1 MNKKMKIIPIA
12 IVIFCFTVAVVYFDL
27 FRKDFNDKKKL
38 KGSGTIEVTEINIST
53 KIAGRIISI
62 PKEEGEAIE
71 KGDLAVKIDFD
82 EINAQKNSA
91 AANLANAGKN
101 FNRVKE
107 LYKTGSIS
115 KRDFDNAEATY
126 IMAKASLDRVSAS
139 MENAVIF
146 SPISGVI
153 LSKNVEPGETAF
165 PGTPIITIA
174 DISKPWIKIYIP
186 EKQIG
191 LIKLGQKAFIYVDS
205 FPDKPFAGKVT
216 SISNK
221 AEFTPK
227 TIQTKD
233 ERVKLMFAV
242 KIIIENKDQSLKPG
256 MPADAEIILVEKK

>member
-12 IVIFCFTVAVVYFDL
+12 IVILCFTVAVVYFDF
-27 FRKDFNDKKKL
+27 FRNEFDDKKKL

-53 KIAGRIISI
+53 KIAGKIISI
-62 PKEEGEAIE
+62 PKDEGEPIE

-91 AANLANAGKN
+91 SANLDNASKN
-101 FNRVKE
+101 FARIKE

-115 KRDFDNAEATY
+115 KRDYDNAEAAFS
-126 IMAKASLDRVSAS
+126 IAKANLDRVTAS
-139 MENAVIF
+139 MENALIF

-153 LSKNVEPGETAF
+153 LSKNIEPGETAF

-174 DISKPWIKIYIP
+174 DLTKPWIKIYIP
-186 EKQIG
+186 EKQVG
-191 LIKLGQKAFIYVDS
+191 LVKLGQSANVFVDS
-205 FPDKPFAGKVT
+205 FPDKPFTGRVT
-216 SISNK
+216 AISNK

-242 KIIIENKDQSLKPG
+242 KIVIENPEQSLKPG
-256 MPADAEIILVEKK
+256 MPADAEIILTGKK

>member
-1 MNKKMKIIPIA
+1 MNKKMKIIPIT
-12 IVIFCFTVAVVYFDL
+12 IVLLTFTGAVIYFDL
-27 FRKDFNDKKKL
+27 FRNEFSDSKKL

-53 KIAGRIISI
+53 KLAGKIISI
-62 PKEEGEAIE
+62 PKEEGEQIE
-71 KGDLAVKIDFD
+71 KGALAVKIDFD

-91 AANLANAGKN
+91 AANLTNAAKN
-101 FNRVKE
+101 FARVSE

-115 KRDFDNAEATY
+115 KRDYDNAEAAY

-139 MENAVIF
+139 MENAIIF

-153 LSKNVEPGETAF
+153 LSKNLEPGETAF

-174 DISKPWIKIYIP
+174 DITKPWIKIYIP
-186 EKQIG
+186 EKMIG
-191 LIKLGQKAFIYVDS
+191 LVKLGQTAYIYVDS
-205 FPDKPFAGKVT
+205 FPDKPFKGKVT

-242 KIIIENKDQSLKPG
+242 KIVIENKDQALKPG

>member
-12 IVIFCFTVAVVYFDL
+12 IVLLCFTVAVVYFDL

-62 PKEEGEAIE
+62 PKDEGEAIE

-91 AANLANAGKN
+91 SANLDNASKN
-101 FNRVKE
+101 FARIKE

-115 KRDFDNAEATY
+115 KRDFDNAEAAY
-126 IMAKASLDRVSAS
+126 IMAKANLDRVSAS

-146 SPISGVI
+146 SPITGVI
-153 LSKNVEPGETAF
+153 LSKNIEPGETAF

-174 DISKPWIKIYIP
+174 DITKPWIKIYIP
-186 EKQIG
+186 
-191 LIKLGQKAFIYVDS
+191 
-205 FPDKPFAGKVT
+205 
-216 SISNK
+216 
-221 AEFTPK
+221 
-227 TIQTKD
+227 
-233 ERVKLMFAV
+233 
-242 KIIIENKDQSLKPG
+242 
-256 MPADAEIILVEKK
+256 

>member
-12 IVIFCFTVAVVYFDL
+12 IVLLCFTVAVVYFDL
-27 FRKDFNDKKKL
+27 FRKDFNDKKML
-38 KGSGTIEVTEINIST
+38 KGSGSIEVTEINIST
-53 KIAGRIISI
+53 KIAGKIISI

-91 AANLANAGKN
+91 AANLSNAGKN
-101 FNRVKE
+101 FARVTE

-115 KRDFDNAEATY
+115 KRDFDNAEAAF

-146 SPISGVI
+146 SPISGII
-153 LSKNVEPGETAF
+153 LSKNIEPGETAF

-174 DISKPWIKIYIP
+174 DLSKPWIKIYIP
-186 EKQIG
+186 EKHIG
-191 LIKLGQKAFIYVDS
+191 FVKLGQNAFIYVDS
-205 FPDKPFAGKVT
+205 FPNKPFKGKVT

-242 KIIIENKDQSLKPG
+242 KIVIENKEQSLKPG
-256 MPADAEIILVEKK
+256 MPADAEIILENKK